1 MIPFPGLFLA
11 NVHLEFLAV
20 TMEKSV
26 YLKEEKLA
34 AAFKLFDTNADGSI
48 SYVELKDVL
57 GQDESYAS
65 KDD

>member
-1 MIPFPGLFLA
+1 
-11 NVHLEFLAV
+11 
-20 TMEKSV
+20 MEKSV